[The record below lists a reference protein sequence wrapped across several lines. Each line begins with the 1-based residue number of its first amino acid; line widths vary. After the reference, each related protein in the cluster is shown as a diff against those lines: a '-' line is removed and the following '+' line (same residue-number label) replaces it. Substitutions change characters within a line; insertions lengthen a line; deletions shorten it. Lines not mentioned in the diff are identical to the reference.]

1 MAEDLWWYIN
11 QQTKGSVNILYISMN
26 NNNDVP
32 SRITIMLDN
41 DEIYCLL
48 VEHSTK
54 KLRISN
60 NSLLVTGSLA
70 DAICQQHS

>member
-1 MAEDLWWYIN
+1 
-11 QQTKGSVNILYISMN
+11 MN